1 MDVTRP
7 FASVCAVVPLAV
19 VIVFDPPF
27 PVVTPGF
34 AAPVVPLAAVFV
46 APPVRP
52 VVADVLVL
60 AVPAVVPVPRL
71 AVPVVPV
78 PRFAVPVVPAA
89 PPGRVP
95 PGVVPPGFAPPG
107 AAAGAF
113 AGAFGAAA
121 GAFGALG
128 ADLVF
133 CAEAIPGAITNAKIT
148 NIHRIIS
155 RFTLL
160 GFITA
165 S

>member
-1 MDVTRP
+1 M
-7 FASVCAVVPLAV
+7 CAVVPLAV
-19 VIVFDPPF
+19 VTVFEPPL
-27 PVVTPGF
+27 PAVTPGF
-34 AAPVVPLAAVFV
+34 APPGVVPLPDVFV

-52 VVADVLVL
+52 VVADVFVL
-60 AVPAVVPVPRL
+60 AVPV
-71 AVPVVPV
+71 VVPV
-78 PRFAVPVVPAA
+78 PRFGVPVVPVV
-89 PPGRVP
+89 PPGLAP
-95 PGVVPPGFAPPG
+95 PGVVPPGFAPPGVVPPGLAPG

-128 ADLVF
+128 ADFGF

-148 NIHRIIS
+148 NIHRIICC
-155 RFTLL
+155 FVLL